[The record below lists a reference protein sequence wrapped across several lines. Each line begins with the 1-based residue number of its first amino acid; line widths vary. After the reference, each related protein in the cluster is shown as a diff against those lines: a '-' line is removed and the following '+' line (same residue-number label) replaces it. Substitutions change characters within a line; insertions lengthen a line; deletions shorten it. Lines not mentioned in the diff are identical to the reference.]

1 MAGTGTAADG
11 DDAGRAVLALSVDA
25 AGIGTFEVD
34 VATGRLTWN
43 RRMFELL
50 GVAPEGFSGE
60 LAEAYRHIHP
70 DDVPRVAAD
79 VEAALA
85 STGEYT
91 TEYRVPL
98 PDGRTRHLSARGQ
111 MITDAAGN
119 PLRLVG
125 AAHDV
130 TAERESSERTR
141 AALESLA
148 IGYLAMDTDWRV
160 SYVNTRAE
168 RLTGRSRDELL
179 GRSLWEAFPATV
191 GTVFEDRYRGAVRSG
206 EAVTFE
212 AHYPGEPDVW
222 VEVRAVPENG
232 GLALYFL
239 DITDRRRAQEVAAE
253 AARRS
258 ALLAAVTEQLTGTMD
273 AERAV
278 AYLAQLVVPALADWC
293 IVTLVDDEGPAG
305 GRRNLRDIGWW
316 HADEAMRTT
325 LDAYAEQRIPALTE
339 GSFLLRALVTGR
351 ITTVDSGA
359 TAAVRRVL
367 APGQAHDLI
376 AALAPES
383 MVVLPL
389 RGRGRTVG
397 LLTLFNGAARGS
409 MTAAERDTA
418 TDVAGRAG
426 LALDNSRLYRQQRDL
441 AAGLQRSLLT
451 RPVQPDHVQ
460 IVVRYT
466 PAAEAAD
473 VGGDWYDAFMQPDGA
488 TVLVI
493 GDVIGHDTEAA
504 AAMGQART
512 VLRSLGAVDHEGPA
526 EVLRRTDEV
535 LETLRTGIIATALA
549 GRLEQDED
557 LRERGLTR
565 LRWSSAGHPPA
576 AVVAPDGGVRLLA
589 GEKADLLLGV
599 VPDTARQE
607 HEVLLGYGTTVLL
620 YTDGLIEARDQPIE
634 EGLERLQGTLTD
646 LAADDLS
653 LDDLVDQLLARML
666 PPQPEDD
673 VALVA
678 VRLHDERKPRPAEAG
693 PNRTPPGVPATP
705 FDKEQSSTYG

>member
-1 MAGTGTAADG
+1 MTGTGTTADG
-11 DDAGRAVLALSVDA
+11 DDVSRALLALSVDA
-25 AGIGTFEVD
+25 ARIGTFEVD
-34 VATGRLTWN
+34 VASGTLTWN
-43 RRMFELL
+43 RQMFQLL
-50 GVAPEGFSGE
+50 GVEPEGFSGE

-70 DDVPRVAAD
+70 EDVPRVAAE
-79 VEAALA
+79 VEDALA
-85 STGEYT
+85 RTGAYT

-98 PDGRTRHLSARGQ
+98 PDGGTRHVTARGR
-111 MITDAAGN
+111 MLTDAAGA
-119 PLRLVG
+119 PVRLVG

-130 TAERESSERTR
+130 TAERESSNRIR

-148 IGYLAMDTDWRV
+148 IGYLAMDADWRIT
-160 SYVNTRAE
+160 YVNARAE
-168 RLTGRSRDELL
+168 RIAGRSREELV
-179 GRSLWEAFPATV
+179 GRTLWEQFPAAV
-191 GTVFEDRYRGAVRSG
+191 GTVFEERYRHAAESG

-212 AHYPGEPDVW
+212 AHYPEPLNIW

-232 GLALYFL
+232 GVSLYFL
-239 DITDRRRAQEVAAE
+239 DITDRRRMQEEAE
-253 AARRS
+253 RTAART
-258 ALLAAVTEQLTGTMD
+258 ALLAAVTEQLTATMD

-278 AYLAQLVVPALADWC
+278 ASLAQLVVPALADWC

-305 GRRNLRDIGWW
+305 GRQGLRDVGWA

-325 LDAYAEQRIPALTE
+325 LGAYAQRRIATMRE
-339 GSFLLRALVTGR
+339 DAFLFRVLSTGR
-351 ITTVDSGA
+351 GVTVDSAA
-359 TAAVRRVL
+359 TAAVQRVRV
-367 APGQAHDLI
+367 PGEVHDLL
-376 AALAPES
+376 AELAPES
-383 MVVLPL
+383 FVLLPL
-389 RGRGRTVG
+389 RGRSRTVG
-397 LLTLFNGAARGS
+397 LLSLFNGAARGP
-409 MTAAERDTA
+409 MTAPDRDTA
-418 TDVAGRAG
+418 SEVAGRAG

-451 RPVQPDHVQ
+451 SPVQPDHVQ

-466 PAAEAAD
+466 PAAEGAD
-473 VGGDWYDAFMQPDGA
+473 VGGDWYDAFLQPDGA
-488 TVLVI
+488 AVLVI

-512 VLRSLGAVDHEGPA
+512 VLRSLGAVDGDGPA
-526 EVLRRTDEV
+526 EILHRTDQV
-535 LETLRTGIIATALA
+535 LETLRTGIIATALV
-549 GRLEQDED
+549 GRLEQDDD
-557 LRERGLTR
+557 LLDQGLTR

-576 AVVAPDGGVRLLA
+576 VVVLADGSVHLLT

-607 HEVLLGYGTTVLL
+607 HEVVLGYDATVLL

-634 EGLERLQGTLTD
+634 EGLQRLQETLTE

-678 VRLHDERKPRPAEAG
+678 VRLHDQHRPRPAEAG
-693 PNRTPPGVPATP
+693 PNRTPPGMPDVPDGSA
-705 FDKEQSSTYG
+705 G

>member
-11 DDAGRAVLALSVDA
+11 DDAGRALLALPVDA

-43 RRMFELL
+43 RRMSELL
-50 GVAPEGFSGE
+50 GVAPEDVSGE
-60 LAEAYRHIHP
+60 PAEVHRHIDP
-70 DDVPRVAAD
+70 ADVARVAAD

-85 STGEYT
+85 GIGGYT
-91 TEYRVPL
+91 AECRVPL

-111 MITDAAGN
+111 LITDAAGN

-125 AAHDV
+125 AALDV
-130 TAERESSERTR
+130 TAERKISQRVH
-141 AALESLA
+141 AALESLP
-148 IGYLAMDTDWRV
+148 ISYLAMDADWRMT
-160 SYVNTRAE
+160 YLNARAE

-179 GRSLWEAFPATV
+179 GRTLWEAFPAIV
-191 GTVFEDRYRGAVRSG
+191 GTVFEERSRQALRSG
-206 EAVTFE
+206 EAITFE
-212 AHYPGEPDVW
+212 ASHPEAPDVW
-222 VEVRAVPENG
+222 VEVRAVPGSG
-232 GLALYFL
+232 GLALYSS
-239 DITDRRRAQEVAAE
+239 DVTDRRRAQEVAAE
-253 AARRS
+253 TARRR

-278 AYLAQLVVPALADWC
+278 AHLAQLVVPALADWC
-293 IVTLVDDEGPAG
+293 VVTLVDDEGPAG
-305 GRRNLRDIGWW
+305 GRRNLRDVGWW

-325 LDAYAEQRIPALTE
+325 LDAYAERRIPALTE
-339 GSFLLRALVTGR
+339 DSFLLRALVTGR
-351 ITTVDSGA
+351 SVTVDSGA
-359 TAAVRRVL
+359 TAAVRSVL
-367 APGQAHDLI
+367 APGQTHDLI
-376 AALAPES
+376 AQLAPEA

-397 LLTLFNGAARGS
+397 LLTLFNGSTRASMNAAG
-409 MTAAERDTA
+409 RDTA
-418 TDVAGRAG
+418 TEVAARAG

-466 PAAEAAD
+466 PAAEGAD

-512 VLRSLGAVDHEGPA
+512 VLRSLAAAGHDGPA
-526 EVLRRTDEV
+526 EVLHRTDEV
-535 LETLRTGIIATALA
+535 LETLRTGILATALA
-549 GRLEQDED
+549 GRLEQDAD
-557 LRERGLTR
+557 LLERGLTR

-576 AVVAPDGGVRLLA
+576 AVVAPDGSVRLLA

-607 HEVLLGYGTTVLL
+607 HEVLLEYGATVLL

-634 EGLERLQGTLTD
+634 EGLQRLQETLTD
-646 LAADDLS
+646 LAADDPP
-653 LDDLVDQLLARML
+653 LDELVDQLLERML

-678 VRLHDERKPRPAEAG
+678 VRLHDQRGPRPAEAG
-693 PNRTPPGVPATP
+693 PNRTPPGFPDT
-705 FDKEQSSTYG
+705 